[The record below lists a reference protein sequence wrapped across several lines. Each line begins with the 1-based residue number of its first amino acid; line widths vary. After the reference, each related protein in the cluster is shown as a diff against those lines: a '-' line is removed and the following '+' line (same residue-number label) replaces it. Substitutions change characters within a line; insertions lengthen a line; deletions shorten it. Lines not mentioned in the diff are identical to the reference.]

1 MRRQGHRIGESLS
14 AGLTVGL
21 LTILMQAS
29 FATLLF
35 SGDLA
40 ASRGLGFQMTLAGAV
55 VIGLVISLAGSY
67 PVTVGMPHQLTIPIL
82 ALLSAR
88 LSHQLPTQQPEA
100 DVFAT
105 VVVMIAGTT
114 LLFGLISLLL
124 GMSRAGNLF
133 RFLPYPVLG
142 GFVAGSGLLLAKGGL
157 SVMLASRASAF
168 SLPLLTQ
175 GASLPLWL
183 PGATFGLAMF
193 LAARIWR
200 SWLTIPSFLLFGLL
214 VFHALLGLT
223 GEGVA
228 EARQAGFLP
237 ALDPYLTAPDQAGRW
252 PDLHHV
258 GWAAL
263 GTMIPDMLSVTFL
276 ASLGTLLN
284 ASSIE
289 VTIDR
294 ELNLNRDLK
303 AVGIANLLAACV
315 GSPAGFHSQSVTTLP
330 HHMGVNGRSTVLISA
345 SLCLATIL
353 GGQGLLQHIPYAITG
368 GLLLYLGLSMVAK
381 WLLEQRVFLSS
392 LEFSVLLAIL
402 LMMVTAGWLAAII
415 FGLILAVMLFTFDYS
430 RISAIRS
437 TLSGRNRRSNVD
449 RDRAKSRVL
458 EQHGDTILIL
468 CLQGHIFFG
477 TAHSLL
483 KTIRHH
489 LESHHHE
496 HPLWVLIDMRLA
508 SGLDASAVNTFSNI
522 RKLCASFQSR
532 LILTA
537 PSPQIIHSLKKARIL
552 SEAGEGVEWF
562 ADLDHGLENC
572 ENDLLALQADQL
584 SPEHHGL
591 DSILDASNP
600 LEEEARERLLKHLIY
615 QEWSP
620 GAIIIEQGSPPSGLY
635 FILSGR
641 VVVEGRKRP
650 EGPAIRLRTMDPG
663 TCIGEVSF
671 YLHGPT
677 TASVIA
683 QDKVRTLSLSLA
695 ELRRLEEQD
704 PAAAFLLHKNVA
716 RRLGKR
722 LILTNDLA
730 FNLSG

>member
-1 MRRQGHRIGESLS
+1 
-14 AGLTVGL
+14 
-21 LTILMQAS
+21 MQAS

-35 SGDLA
+35 SGTLA
-40 ASRGLGFQMTLAGAV
+40 ASRGLGFQMTLAGAA
-55 VIGLVISLAGSY
+55 VIGLVLSLAGSY

-88 LSHQLPTQQPEA
+88 LSHHLPTQQPGA
-100 DVFAT
+100 DAFAT
-105 VVVMIAGTT
+105 VVVMIAATT

-157 SVMLASRASAF
+157 SVMLASRASAV

-183 PGATFGLAMF
+183 PGVAFGLSMF
-193 LAARIWR
+193 LASRIWR

-214 VFHALLGLT
+214 IFHALLALT
-223 GEGVA
+223 GDGVA

-237 ALDPYLTAPDQAGRW
+237 ALDPYLTAQNPAGRW

-258 GWAAL
+258 GWATL

-330 HHMGVNGRSTVLISA
+330 HHMGVNGRSAVLISA
-345 SLCLATIL
+345 ALCLATML
-353 GGQGLLQHIPYAITG
+353 GGQGLVQHIPYVITG

-381 WLLEQRVFLSS
+381 WLLDQRAFLSS
-392 LEFSVLLAIL
+392 MEFYILIAIL

-415 FGLILAVMLFTFDYS
+415 FGLILAVMLFTFEYS

-437 TLSGRNRRSNVD
+437 TLTGRNRRSNVD
-449 RDRAKSRVL
+449 RNRAQSRIL
-458 EQHGDTILIL
+458 EQHGDSILIL

-477 TAHSLL
+477 TAHTLL

-489 LESHHHE
+489 LESHHRGS
-496 HPLWVLIDMRLA
+496 PQWVLIDMRLA
-508 SGLDASAVNTFSNI
+508 SGLDASAINTFSSL
-522 RKLCASFQSR
+522 RKLCDSHQSK

-537 PSPQIIHSLKKARIL
+537 PGSQIIHSLRKAKIL
-552 SEAGEGVEWF
+552 KQDGEGAEWF
-562 ADLDHGLENC
+562 ADLDHGLEHC
-572 ENDLLALQADQL
+572 ENELLAFHADSL
-584 SPEHHGL
+584 SLEEQGL
-591 DSILDASNP
+591 ETILSASNSM
-600 LEEEARERLLKHLIY
+600 EREARKRLLKHLTL
-615 QEWSP
+615 QEWPP
-620 GAIIIEQGSPPSGLY
+620 GSIIIEQGSPPPGLY
-635 FILSGR
+635 FILSGQ
-641 VVVEGRKRP
+641 VVVEGRNRP
-650 EGPAIRLRTMDPG
+650 DGPAIRLRTMDPG
-663 TCIGEVSF
+663 TCIGEISF
-671 YLHGPT
+671 YLQRQT

-683 QDKVRTLSLSLA
+683 QGTVRTLSLSLP
-695 ELRRLEEQD
+695 ELRMLEDQD
-704 PAAAFLLHKNVA
+704 SAAASLLHKNVA

-722 LILTNDLA
+722 LILTNELA